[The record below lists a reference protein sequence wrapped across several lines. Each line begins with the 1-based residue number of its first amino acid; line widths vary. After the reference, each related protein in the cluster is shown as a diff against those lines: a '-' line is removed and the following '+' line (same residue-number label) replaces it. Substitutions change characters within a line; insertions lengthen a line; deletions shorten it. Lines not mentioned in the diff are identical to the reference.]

1 MNDAAT
7 ADGVSTPGELYAQG
21 VAQRRWEDDDA
32 QRAALVELDRA
43 HRELVAAQRRVGAAG
58 WWRLRRTQ
66 APAVRGLY
74 LWGDVGRG
82 KTFLVDLLF
91 QSLPQGSDEPVR
103 RPGKLRLHFHRF
115 MGRVHAELRKHE
127 GQSDPL
133 RAVAAHFARQ
143 ARLLCL
149 DEFFVTDIGDAM
161 ILAGLLRGLFSRG
174 VTLVTTSNIAPQNLY
189 KDGLQRAKF
198 LPAIAL
204 LQEHCDVRELQSA
217 QDFRLRALTQTGV
230 YFTPDD
236 ARSEQAMAETFESVA
251 PGSRRTAAPLRVN
264 GRDIAVKR
272 RADTVVWF
280 DFAALCEGP
289 RAVADYIELAQS
301 FATVLIS
308 GVPQLTELMEDAA
321 RRFVNLVDEFYDHG
335 VNLILAAAVPIAELY
350 RGDRLRAEFERTR
363 SRLIEMQSE
372 EYLAAAHRS

>member
-1 MNDAAT
+1 MADEAA
-7 ADGVSTPGELYAQG
+7 APSPSALYARG
-21 VAQRRWEDDDA
+21 VAENRWEDDPA
-32 QRAALVELDRA
+32 QREALTWFDRIHDEFAA
-43 HRELVAAQRRVGAAG
+43 RRDAG
-58 WWRLRRTQ
+58 LWKSIQLRI
-66 APAVRGLY
+66 APRPVRGLY
-74 LWGDVGRG
+74 LWGAVGRG
-82 KTFLVDLLF
+82 KTFLTDLLLE
-91 QSLPQGSDEPVR
+91 SLPYE
-103 RPGKLRLHFHRF
+103 KTLRLHFHRF
-115 MGRVHAELRKHE
+115 MGRVHAELAKLD
-127 GQSDPL
+127 GKADPL
-133 RAVAAHFARQ
+133 EDVAAHFAEQ
-143 ARLLCL
+143 AKLFCL

-161 ILAGLLRGLFSRG
+161 ILANLLRGLFSRG

-204 LQEHCDVRELQSA
+204 LQQQCEVRELQSA
-217 QDFRLRALTQTGV
+217 QDFRLRALTQSGV

-236 ARSEQAMAETFESVA
+236 ARAEQAMADTFERVA
-251 PGSRRTAAPLRVN
+251 PGSRRTANPVRVN

-301 FATVLIS
+301 YATVLIS
-308 GVPQLTELMEDAA
+308 GVPQLTVMTEDAA

-335 VNLILAAAVPIAELY
+335 VNLVLAAAVPIGELY
-350 RGDRLRAEFERTR
+350 RGERLRAEFERTR

-372 EYLAAAHRS
+372 EFLSGAHRS

>member
-1 MNDAAT
+1 MAAES
-7 ADGVSTPGELYAQG
+7 DVLSPGALYARG
-21 VAQRRWEDDDA
+21 VAENRWEDDPA
-32 QRAALVELDRA
+32 QREAARWLDRI
-43 HRELVAAQRRVGAAG
+43 HDDFAARRDAG
-58 WWRLRRTQ
+58 LWKSIQLRMS
-66 APAVRGLY
+66 PKPVRGLY
-74 LWGDVGRG
+74 LWGAVGRG
-82 KTFLVDLLF
+82 KTFLTDLLLE
-91 QSLPQGSDEPVR
+91 SLPGE
-103 RPGKLRLHFHRF
+103 KTLRLHFHRF
-115 MGRVHAELRKHE
+115 MGRVHAQLAKLE
-127 GQSDPL
+127 GKADPL
-133 RAVAAHFARQ
+133 EDVADHFAEQ
-143 ARLLCL
+143 AKLFCL

-217 QDFRLRALTQTGV
+217 QDFRMRALTQTGV

-236 ARSEQAMAETFESVA
+236 ARAEQAMADTFERVA
-251 PGSRRTAAPLRVN
+251 PASRRATTPLRVN

-280 DFAALCEGP
+280 DFAALCDGP

-301 FATVLIS
+301 YATVLIS
-308 GVPQLTELMEDAA
+308 GVPQLNEMTDNAA

-335 VNLILAAAVPIAELY
+335 VNLVLSAAAPIAELY

-363 SRLIEMQSE
+363 SRLIEMQSAD
-372 EYLAAAHRS
+372 YLSAAHRH